1 MDWKEMIILVVIAL
15 LLLVAMRFGRR
26 QGKDTRAE
34 RLMRKYAVMTREMIE
49 NAPEGELVDGAVSRV
64 LAKAAEARRPDP
76 VVVLASLPHAN
87 TTVYAVWVVCKEM
100 AASGYAAMMKTAAR
114 EFADLA
120 RESFADIG
128 AEACAAA
135 WEALHVAEEKTDEL
149 EQALRAAI
157 QAECPLS
164 LCEDYIRD
172 HADDFIDAPAAE

>member
-1 MDWKEMIILVVIAL
+1 MDWKELIILVVIAL
-15 LLLVAMRFGRR
+15 LLLLAMRFGRR

-34 RLMRKYAVMTREMIE
+34 RLMKKYAVMTREMID

-64 LAKAAEARRPDP
+64 LSKAAEARRPDP

-100 AASGYAAMMKTAAR
+100 ATSGYAAMMKTAAR

-128 AEACAAA
+128 AAECAAA
-135 WEALHVAEEKTDEL
+135 WETLHTAEEKTDAL
-149 EQALRAAI
+149 EAALRRAI
-157 QAECPLS
+157 QQECPLS
-164 LCEDYIRD
+164 LCEEYIRD
-172 HADDFIDAPAAE
+172 HAEDFIDTPAE

>member
-1 MDWKEMIILVVIAL
+1 MDWKEFVVLVVIAL

-34 RLMRKYAVMTREMIE
+34 RLMKKYAVMTREMID

-76 VVVLASLPHAN
+76 VVVLAGLPHAN
-87 TTVYAVWVVCKEM
+87 MVVYATWVVCKEM

-120 RESFADIG
+120 RESFAAVG
-128 AEACAAA
+128 AQGCAAA
-135 WEALHVAEEKTDEL
+135 WETLHTAEEKTEEL
-149 EQALRAAI
+149 EAALRQAI
-157 QAECPLS
+157 QTECPLS
-164 LCEDYIRD
+164 LCEEYIRD
-172 HADDFIDAPAAE
+172 HAEDFIDPPAE

>member
-1 MDWKEMIILVVIAL
+1 M
-15 LLLVAMRFGRR
+15 
-26 QGKDTRAE
+26 
-34 RLMRKYAVMTREMIE
+34 
-49 NAPEGELVDGAVSRV
+49 

-128 AEACAAA
+128 AAECAAA
-135 WEALHVAEEKTDEL
+135 WEALHTAEEKTDAL
-149 EQALRAAI
+149 EATLRRAI
-157 QAECPLS
+157 QQECPLS
-164 LCEDYIRD
+164 LCEEYIRD
-172 HADDFIDAPAAE
+172 HAEDFIDAPAE

>member
-1 MDWKEMIILVVIAL
+1 MDWKEFAVLVVIAL

-34 RLMRKYAVMTREMIE
+34 RLMKKYAVMTREMIE

-76 VVVLASLPHAN
+76 AVVLANLPHAN
-87 TTVYAVWVVCKEM
+87 TTVYAVWVICKEL
-100 AASGYAAMMKTAAR
+100 AASGYAAMNKTAAR
-114 EFADLA
+114 DFADLA
-120 RESFADIG
+120 RVSFEEIG
-128 AEACAAA
+128 AVQCAVA
-135 WEALHVAEEKTDEL
+135 WEALHTAEDKTDEL

-157 QAECPLS
+157 QSECPLS

-172 HADDFIDAPAAE
+172 HAEDFIDDPAE